1 MPLQFVAGPANGAN
15 LVHEGLGEVLARRS
29 PLSGLGVAH
38 DEVSIDR
45 PHEVYDLRAD
55 ELANGATLDSARLSG
70 YRYLVGGGDSPV
82 AAGEVLTDANG
93 EASVLANLNYGR
105 FVQATADALAKVERV
120 EAVGRHPYTVRLLR
134 CAAIY
139 VMALWL
145 KADGEPDIVFPLAP
159 APPPLEA
166 ERPYSADEFLA
177 AIVPL
182 ARTRAAGNQGRVP

>member
-1 MPLQFVAGPANGAN
+1 MPLQYVPGPANGAN
-15 LVHEGLGEVLARRS
+15 LVHAGLGEVLARRS

-45 PHEVYDLRAD
+45 PHAVYDLRAD

-70 YRYLVGGGDSPV
+70 YRYLVGSGDSPV

-105 FVQATADALAKVERV
+105 FVQATADALAKVESL
-120 EAVGRHPYTVRLLR
+120 EAVGRHAYTVRLLR

-139 VMALWL
+139 VIALWL
-145 KADGEPDIVFPLAP
+145 KADAEPDIVFPLAP

-177 AIVPL
+177 AIAPL
-182 ARTRAAGNQGRVP
+182 ARARVGSAPGRVP